1 MKREIQ
7 EVLQPCKPTIADTV
21 HALRKRNKLSYG
33 LCEIRRLEE
42 PRQEDGETEITS
54 RCFLGEETLNA
65 DGVLYGAVQGK
76 GEAGGFATEDGCV
89 DTGTGRGCLCTHVN
103 WVQNS
108 PDPNLRGDII

>member
-33 LCEIRRLEE
+33 LFEIRRLEE

-54 RCFLGEETLNA
+54 RCFLGEETLTA

-76 GEAGGFATEDGCV
+76 GEAGVCATRGGFCGHEHGEGMPLHIHKSGAKFIG
-89 DTGTGRGCLCTHVN
+89 
-103 WVQNS
+103 S
-108 PDPNLRGDII
+108 

>member
-7 EVLQPCKPTIADTV
+7 ELLQPCKPTIADAV

-42 PRQEDGETEITS
+42 RRQEDGETEITS
-54 RCFLGEETLNA
+54 RCFLGEETLTA

-76 GEAGGFATEDGCV
+76 GEAGGLR
-89 DTGTGRGCLCTHVN
+89 DTRRVLWTRARGGDA
-103 WVQNS
+103 S
-108 PDPNLRGDII
+108 PQT